1 MKPQIE
7 FCEVFVATD
16 NAHGKV
22 ELFKR
27 KLLPQIAPSADEVI
41 EKGDAISAY
50 DRATAEFSA
59 SSIAV
64 PS

>member
-7 FCEVFVATD
+7 FCEVFALTD

-27 KLLPQIAPSADEVI
+27 
-41 EKGDAISAY
+41 
-50 DRATAEFSA
+50 
-59 SSIAV
+59 
-64 PS
+64 

>member
-7 FCEVFVATD
+7 FCEVFALTD

-41 EKGDAISAY
+41 E
-50 DRATAEFSA
+50 
-59 SSIAV
+59 
-64 PS
+64 

>member
-41 EKGDAISAY
+41 E
-50 DRATAEFSA
+50 
-59 SSIAV
+59 
-64 PS
+64 

>member
-7 FCEVFVATD
+7 FCEVFAVTD

-27 KLLPQIAPSADEVI
+27 
-41 EKGDAISAY
+41 
-50 DRATAEFSA
+50 
-59 SSIAV
+59 
-64 PS
+64 